1 MFMGSLHPDV
11 MHRDL
16 KLENILIGENPSNPD
31 DHLHIKVT
39 DFGLAILREGLDD
52 MANNF
57 CGTPAYMGQLN
68 YTPSILCMRVC
79 RAGDRGHTRF

>member
-1 MFMGSLHPDV
+1 

-57 CGTPAYMGQLN
+57 CGTPAYMGACSKTSLTRYRHQ
-68 YTPSILCMRVC
+68 MRS
-79 RAGDRGHTRF
+79 GDLLAYCLQIVFQTA